1 MRAILEKT
9 ALIHVIRTVWRIGVS
24 SWVKHVWAVFQ
35 DTQEEHVIQVVIEI
49 TKKKNST
56 KNTPIYHL
64 YNFIFNNSIYLN
76 FILETKE
83 QVMFNL

>member
-9 ALIHVIRTVWRIGVS
+9 ALLHVIRTVWRIGVT

-49 TKKKNST
+49 TKKKKFYEEHT
-56 KNTPIYHL
+56 HL
-64 YNFIFNNSIYLN
+64 SSI
-76 FILETKE
+76 
-83 QVMFNL
+83 

>member
-9 ALIHVIRTVWRIGVS
+9 ALLHVIRTVWRIGVT

-49 TKKKNST
+49 TKKKFYEEHT
-56 KNTPIYHL
+56 HL
-64 YNFIFNNSIYLN
+64 SSI
-76 FILETKE
+76 
-83 QVMFNL
+83 